1 MIDGAGGTLPIKYR
15 VPTDDQLYGGTYGL
29 GILRA
34 TQPGPGARLLD

>member
-1 MIDGAGGTLPIKYR
+1 MGPAGPFQIKYR